1 MGQCCQEFIPCSKL
15 CLIISRKAIILELS
29 LSTDENLTYS
39 PSILTIINKSS
50 TCSSLLIEVA
60 LSDKDFD
67 EEEMKSMSKALINT
81 YDLSKETVL
90 ELIDNAKQTVKEST
104 SLYNYTREVNDS
116 FTYDKKLVLIDN
128 LWTIAYAD
136 GNLDKFEEHLIRKI
150 SDLLYVSH
158 SDFIDI
164 KLKNREQFT

>member
-1 MGQCCQEFIPCSKL
+1 
-15 CLIISRKAIILELS
+15 
-29 LSTDENLTYS
+29 
-39 PSILTIINKSS
+39 
-50 TCSSLLIEVA
+50 
-60 LSDKDFD
+60 
-67 EEEMKSMSKALINT
+67 MKKKWNH
-81 YDLSKETVL
+81 
-90 ELIDNAKQTVKEST
+90 NAKQTVKEST

-164 KLKNREQFT
+164 KIKNREQFT